1 MGGSG
6 WRRRVLQGFFER
18 RQQAWD
24 RVYELEEKAEAPPDF
39 KRTTADLERS
49 IEVLKAGDP
58 DGLRRLAEQSE
69 QTRRQQ
75 EQTRTQ
81 QEQAR
86 TQQEQAR
93 AEAPRAR
100 RRVML
105 RFELPFAVLGIVL
118 LLTIAAL
125 NYLWLGAL
133 AVDYFDFYL
142 RDGFQV
148 ALLFTIVGYA
158 ISLDSRPGLIA
169 AHPTLYVA
177 EVFVLFT
184 ALLGS
189 LSALFGSPRS
199 DRDLADA
206 GLDFLGR
213 RFRLGTVDL
222 ALGWLFTLLFG
233 AAMLAWAV
241 LIAPLQY
248 WVNLLCGAPAREVV
262 ASSKTLWLVENPP
275 QTTFLRAPKNPNE
288 FQRKELERERGGGNM
303 TEIGFA
309 VHPVTFTSG
318 IASAALFGISQLA

>member
-6 WRRRVLQGFFER
+6 WRRRVLQGFVDR

-24 RVYELEEKAEAPPDF
+24 RVYELEEKAEAPFDF
-39 KRTTADLERS
+39 KRTAADLKRS
-49 IEVLKAGDP
+49 IEVLKAGDA

-75 EQTRTQ
+75 EQ
-81 QEQAR
+81 AR
-86 TQQEQAR
+86 V
-93 AEAPRAR
+93 EAPRAR

-105 RFELPFAVLGIVL
+105 RFELPFAVLGVVV

-133 AVDYFDFYL
+133 GVDYLDSYL

-199 DRDLADA
+199 DRALANA

-213 RFRLGTVDL
+213 RFRLGAVDL
-222 ALGWLFTLLFG
+222 VLGWLFTLIFG

-248 WVNLLCGAPAREVV
+248 WVNLLCGAPAREAL

-275 QTTFLRAPKNPNE
+275 QTTFLRAPKDPNE
-288 FQRKELERERGGGNM
+288 FQREELERERGGGKM
-303 TEIGFA
+303 TELGFA

-318 IASAALFGISQLA
+318 IASAVLFGISQLA